1 MTASPIV
8 AGPAREESREPP
20 LTPVDIDRMLEDG
33 PIYLRSE
40 ERIAACCD
48 AFLSGFP
55 GTTLYAVKAN
65 DDPRVLDAVIAAGI
79 RDLDVASIGEI
90 ERAVRGR
97 SDLRVHFM
105 NPVKPA
111 GAVRRAHREFGTR
124 TFAVDSLEEVEKVR
138 QATDGDP
145 EVCLAV
151 RLDVPDATAAVP
163 ISGKFGLGP
172 ADAAACC
179 RAIVRNGQRPGLT
192 FHVGGQCE
200 EPDAYRGAIALA
212 VACARE
218 SGVAPVLLDVG
229 GGFPHAYANPGLT
242 LEPYFRAVREAA
254 QAFGTDAPP
263 RLLCE
268 PGRALVAP
276 ALSVLTK
283 VTLRRGADLFVNDG
297 YYGALSE
304 MPLLGTRVRIT
315 ATRLG
320 RPLSGGSRAFR
331 LFGPTCNNVDH
342 LGDGYRLPDAVETG
356 DWLAFHDL
364 GAYSTAI
371 RTNFNG
377 LYADCFV
384 ARDRVAPFV
393 APFLEDA

>member
-1 MTASPIV
+1 MTTSPIT
-8 AGPAREESREPP
+8 AAAARETSHEDVLCPAE
-20 LTPVDIDRMLEDG
+20 VDRMLEDG

-40 ERIAACCD
+40 ERIAACCE
-48 AFLSGFP
+48 AFLRGFP

-65 DDPRVLDAVIAAGI
+65 DCPRVVAAVVCAGI

-90 ERAVRGR
+90 ERAARVG
-97 SDLRVHFM
+97 SDLRFHFM

-111 GAVRRAHREFGTR
+111 AAVRRAYRDFGTR
-124 TFAVDSLEEVEKVR
+124 TFAVDCLDEVEKVR

-145 EVCLAV
+145 NVCLAV

-163 ISGKFGLGP
+163 ISGKFGLGV
-172 ADAAACC
+172 ADAAVCC
-179 RAIVRNGQRPGLT
+179 RAVARNGQRPGLT

-200 EPDAYRGAIALA
+200 EPDAYRGAIELAL
-212 VACARE
+212 ACARE
-218 SGVAPVLLDVG
+218 SGVAPAVLDVG
-229 GGFPHAYANPGLT
+229 GGFPHAYANRELT

-254 QAFGTDAPP
+254 HAFGEGAAP

-320 RPLSGGSRAFR
+320 RPLTGGLRAFR

-342 LGDGYRLPDAVETG
+342 LGDGYALPDTVATG
-356 DWLAFHDL
+356 DWIEFHDL

-371 RTNFNG
+371 RTSFNG
-377 LYADCFV
+377 LYADCFI
-384 ARDRVAPFV
+384 ARDRLAPV
-393 APFLEDA
+393 LEDA